1 MALTSPPQRPR
12 LFNVGPVLLGG
23 ARRFF

>member
-1 MALTSPPQRPR
+1 LLAPPKSACP
-12 LFNVGPVLLGG
+12 LNVGPVLLGG

>member
-1 MALTSPPQRPR
+1 LLAPPKSARP
-12 LFNVGPVLLGG
+12 FNVGPVLLGG

>member
-1 MALTSPPQRPR
+1 LLAPPMGPRP
-12 LFNVGPVLLGG
+12 FNVGSILLGG